1 MNLGETN
8 EENHR
13 DQRDGQRNRRAAPSK
28 HERADHCKHCPDRK
42 RRCRAMSQLSADL
55 TRRHDR
61 EPQRDYDVLT
71 EPTRASKRRE
81 AFR

>member
-1 MNLGETN
+1 MNLSETN

-28 HERADHCKHCPDRK
+28 DERADHCKDGPDCK
-42 RRCRAMSQLSADL
+42 RRSRALSQLSTDL
-55 TRRHDR
+55 TRRHDGEPER
-61 EPQRDYDVLT
+61 EYDVLT
-71 EPTRASKRRE
+71 EATRASKRRE